1 MPAIGFHLGNMG
13 VAPTPAAQKVITNS
27 KAKLLLAMDN
37 IVPGTGDANR
47 KFIIDWAAKNP
58 DGYLVLRKY
67 YTKGQGIIDWANGQA
82 EMVENYLKFP
92 EIKKIYDNGRLGVK
106 IFNEPNFEFEG
117 WGWSDS
123 ALKKYNSD
131 FIEANNFIK
140 QRLPKIKTIIYSLA
154 PGNGD
159 VYFSGDF
166 KDRHYWLHGPEASK
180 DNPTQTEITA
190 AYHSC
195 LTKEAKL
202 VADWFGIHVYP
213 LLGTW
218 DKPWLG
224 KRFET
229 YWKFMPEHLRKN
241 TFILEASVADDAGQI
256 TRANETY
263 SWLEMLRKSFPD
275 IKGVALWWLRDGDKT
290 WLKHFYTNDD
300 GSFRPVANKV
310 VEFVGKYGSMPQ
322 GQEPNPNPDPTPNP
336 PAERE
341 LINVPS
347 WVSFDFIENKSQV
360 APGTKYWKL
369 VKFEF
374 VDSDQSGGLHH
385 IFTREP
391 HDATVDMKIVNQN
404 NNIWFVKLDKPLTEP
419 AGNFA
424 MWSENVYKAKVRKLG
439 GVIYSDWVL
448 GMNMPQNQHVAYY
461 LTWELSEKSQE
472 EPEPIPEPEP
482 PQTIEQVIQ
491 NAAWNA
497 VGVNFNKNSY
507 FFKYAKLYN
516 LGKPETQE
524 MDISYGK
531 RTYRFQGYNKGI
543 VFAEVVDNNIIID
556 TTNHIDWL

>member
-1 MPAIGFHLGNMG
+1 MPSIGFHLGNMG
-13 VAPTPAAQKVITNS
+13 AAPTPAAQKVITNT

-37 IVPGTGDANR
+37 IVPGTGDVNR

-67 YTKGQGIIDWANGQA
+67 YAKGQGIIDWANGQA

-92 EIKKIYDNGRLGVK
+92 EIKRIYDNGRMGVK
-106 IFNEPNFEFEG
+106 IFNEPNFDFEG
-117 WGWSDS
+117 WGWSED
-123 ALKKYNSD
+123 ALKRYNND
-131 FIEANNFIK
+131 FIAANSFLK

-166 KDRHYWLHGPEASK
+166 KGRHYWLHGPEASK

-195 LTKEAKL
+195 LTKDAKM

-213 LLGTW
+213 LPGTW

-241 TFILEASVADDAGQI
+241 TFILECSVADDAGQT
-256 TRANETY
+256 TRGNETY
-263 SWLEMLRKSFPD
+263 LWLEMLRKSFPD
-275 IKGVALWWLRDGDKT
+275 VKAVALWWLRDGDKT

-310 VEFVGKYGSMPQ
+310 VEFVSKYGSMPST
-322 GQEPNPNPDPTPNP
+322 QEPIPTPEP
-336 PAERE
+336 TPTPTPTDRE

-347 WVSFDFIENKSQV
+347 WVSFKFKEDNPNEIL
-360 APGTKYWKL
+360 GTKYWRLK
-369 VKFEF
+369 KFEF
-374 VDSDQSGGLHH
+374 VDSDKAEGLHH
-385 IFTREP
+385 IFSVEP
-391 HDATVDMKIVNQN
+391 HNPNVEMRTANQSGGV
-404 NNIWFVKLDKPLTEP
+404 WFTKLDKPTNEP
-419 AGNFA
+419 AANFA
-424 MWSENVYKAKVRKLG
+424 MWSGNIYSAKLRQVG
-439 GVIYSDWVL
+439 GVTASDWVYGL
-448 GMNMPQNQHVAYY
+448 QMPQNQHVAYY
-461 LTWELSEKSQE
+461 LTWELAEIS
-472 EPEPIPEPEP
+472 EPEPEPEPVP
-482 PQTIEQVIQ
+482 PQTIEQVVQ
-491 NAAWNA
+491 NAAWNE
-497 VGVNFNKNSY
+497 VGVSFNKEAY

-524 MDISYGK
+524 KDVVYGK
-531 RTYRFQGYNKGI
+531 RTYRFQGYSNGI
-543 VFAEVVDNNIIID
+543 VFAEVVDGNVIID